1 MSQTYISMEA
11 VKYVTN
17 SIGQGVAPNIQSP
30 PDNSQGVWFFDA
42 NQFDSDL
49 RTCMRTGHTVDVV
62 GVITGRRQEFLA
74 IYPHPVKAAL
84 SDGSYI

>member
-17 SIGQGVAPNIQSP
+17 VSVRGLPQIYNQP

-49 RTCMRTGHTVDVV
+49 RTCMRTGHTVDAV
-62 GVITGRRQEFLA
+62 GVITGRRQEFLDN
-74 IYPHPVKAAL
+74 ISP
-84 SDGSYI
+84 SR